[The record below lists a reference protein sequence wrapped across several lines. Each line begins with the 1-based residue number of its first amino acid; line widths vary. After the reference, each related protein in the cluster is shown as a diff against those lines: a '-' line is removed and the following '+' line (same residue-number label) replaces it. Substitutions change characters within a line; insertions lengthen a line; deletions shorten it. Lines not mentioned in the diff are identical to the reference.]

1 METKPEQM
9 KIELYPEL
17 KPRGHFSFSPLEDI
31 VFSSEDE
38 ENASLLSIQNKVYH
52 CSSKLN
58 ESKYIS
64 NLKGHPI
71 LVGFYLAYVRH
82 TPVSI
87 TPDLLWTLI
96 VQGFSRHIDQ
106 NAEKLRNKFV
116 DFEGQKALVVD
127 GDELNIEDIT
137 KEGWEF
143 TFNSFVEMIK
153 NFAGEKMIKLI
164 TPNFSTTTPT
174 IQMSSQIAIM
184 SCFKNYFKFIRLYG
198 GCGFPY
204 INLEGTLND
213 YEELKTKVES
223 LMGYEIDDWIKE
235 LIIIVDKM
243 IETKKGNIDI
253 NFWKNMIV
261 NKETI
266 EPRGSGELTKVKQ
279 IDGWLLNFYPFYKV
293 DGFNCEELE
302 RRMDFNKPLDVEEI
316 NDLPEEMLEV
326 PLTMVHKIYLTKTEL
341 TVKTGFLGM
350 TQDEKGVI
358 KAEIGWF
365 ITNKVDKGEAEKI
378 KQMKRFRPRKIN
390 LGNS

>member
-326 PLTMVHKIYLTKTEL
+326 PLTMVNKIYLTKTEL
-341 TVKTGFLGM
+341 MVKTGFLGM